1 MARGITEQ
9 DVHQAAYDLVIAG
22 ERPTVE
28 RIRAHLGTGSPNTV
42 IRHLDSWWLALA
54 TRLGEEG
61 GKAPLPDAPAALAR
75 LAGEWWDVAMREATD
90 HAAARLADAHA
101 ALAAERT
108 ALDDRERLR
117 VDEFERM
124 EADIVAAQQ
133 ARSISEQRLLDAQ
146 QLIDQQRTQ
155 MIDLVAQRDQSI
167 ERAAQLDAE
176 LVAHVARLAA
186 REDEDARVRA
196 QNVEHVRAVENRSH
210 AEVDRVR
217 QEMRALQ
224 KELEMTRQAHQ
235 SALVAQRD
243 REAALQ
249 ERVTEAVR
257 DAAVAHAQAASLTHQ
272 TPGAGKQIKP
282 GKKRKASAQSNAAS
296 KKTVPRRRRA
306 DRPKA

>member
-124 EADIVAAQQ
+124 EADIVAAQ
-133 ARSISEQRLLDAQ
+133 
-146 QLIDQQRTQ
+146 
-155 MIDLVAQRDQSI
+155 
-167 ERAAQLDAE
+167 
-176 LVAHVARLAA
+176 
-186 REDEDARVRA
+186 
-196 QNVEHVRAVENRSH
+196 
-210 AEVDRVR
+210 
-217 QEMRALQ
+217 
-224 KELEMTRQAHQ
+224 
-235 SALVAQRD
+235 
-243 REAALQ
+243 
-249 ERVTEAVR
+249 
-257 DAAVAHAQAASLTHQ
+257 
-272 TPGAGKQIKP
+272 PGAK
-282 GKKRKASAQSNAAS
+282 
-296 KKTVPRRRRA
+296 RRA
-306 DRPKA
+306 RACGGESLSRGSGPRASGNARPAERT